1 MKLTTTDVMCRK
13 SDFYYIDC
21 SLYRDGAYCGILT
34 LSLRRSFFF
43 SGTTREATFW
53 ISSVQDGKRE
63 LTNMPAELY
72 DYLYGLAMQRDI
84 ETIIEYFVENHDVQL
99 G

>member
-1 MKLTTTDVMCRK
+1 VKITHSDVMCRT

-21 SLYRDGAYCGILT
+21 SIYRDGKYFGIFT
-34 LSLRRSFFF
+34 LNLRRSFFF
-43 SGTTREATFW
+43 SGTTREASFW
-53 ISSVQDGKRE
+53 ISSVPDGKRE

-72 DYLYGLAMQRDI
+72 DYLYGLAVQRDI
-84 ETIIEYFVENHDVQL
+84 ETLVEYFTENYDVQL